1 MAARCFAWSF
11 VISLV
16 NPRSLW
22 TEDHLPLR
30 FHFKIA
36 NWNPHAGTI
45 DGGHWGQT
53 ERSSGHG
60 RSGLQGTSQKHLS
73 QSLDV
78 FDLTMVIGLWY
89 DWDDE
94 SCEFS
99 GCGRNS
105 QSGGE
110 CQQHENGLPAR
121 HQVLL
126 MMLWPMDVN
135 DRKSYHMLPAWAYF
149 CTPRRSESRH
159 ATIPRSCARL
169 GCWGGTWTKPCR
181 LSTLPLRWTEL
192 WCAHAWEE
200 PGCAHD
206 AHVMRIRKVQDKS
219 FWHCR
224 DMG

>member
-1 MAARCFAWSF
+1 MHGALSSALWIQGLFEQKIIFPLDSTLKSLIEISTQAQLMVVIEGKQKEAAATEEVVSKALPKN
-11 VISLV
+11 ISQ
-16 NPRSLW
+16 
-22 TEDHLPLR
+22 PLN
-30 FHFKIA
+30 A
-36 NWNPHAGTI
+36 
-45 DGGHWGQT
+45 
-53 ERSSGHG
+53 
-60 RSGLQGTSQKHLS
+60 
-73 QSLDV
+73 
-78 FDLTMVIGLWY
+78 FDLTMVILWLCY
-89 DWDDE
+89 DWDEE

-126 MMLWPMDVN
+126 MTSWPMDVN
-135 DRKSYHMLPAWAYF
+135 DRKSYHILPACTYF

-159 ATIPRSCARL
+159 ATIPRSCDRL

-219 FWHCR
+219 FWHCT